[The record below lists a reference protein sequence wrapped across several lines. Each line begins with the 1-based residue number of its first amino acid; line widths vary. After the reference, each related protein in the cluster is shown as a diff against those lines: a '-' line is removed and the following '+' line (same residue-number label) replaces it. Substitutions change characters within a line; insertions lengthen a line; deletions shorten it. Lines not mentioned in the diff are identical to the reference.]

1 MKNIIVIIGS
11 GLGGIA
17 AALRAKKKGFDVI
30 IIERNKNI
38 GGKAQIYKDKTFFF
52 DTGPTI
58 ITAPYLFEELFNIFG
73 KKLPQYINF
82 IELNHW
88 YNFYFF
94 DKTTFNYCNN
104 VKKTKHNIKFFSKT
118 DLESYNKLLLITK
131 RFFEFCFKR
140 FSKKTFN
147 TIYHLIKCIP
157 TFIKL
162 KCYHSYFYLINH
174 FIKNNKLKQIF
185 SIYPLLIGGNPY
197 KVSCLYSLILYLER
211 KWGIHFPQGGIG
223 YLINKLEM
231 LMREEGIKIYTGVS
245 VKKIIT
251 HKNKAISIILNNNYY
266 INTNFIISNIEPRYL
281 YKNLI
286 KMKNNLFIKKKLSKF
301 EYSIGLF
308 ILYFGTNCFY
318 SNISHHTIF
327 FNKTYNKSIKNM
339 FYTNCFN
346 KKNICIYV
354 HHPTITDHFCKHSTF
369 YALIPVPN
377 LKLYNNWS
385 MYESEKLVQSIISIL
400 DSTLLPKLK
409 KNIITCFYITP
420 NFFKER
426 YFSTYGSGFSL
437 SPNFNQ
443 IAWFRFHNK
452 SETINNLYLVGA
464 GTHPG
469 AGIPGVLLSAK
480 IIDNLII

>member
-11 GLGGIA
+11 GFGGIA

-38 GGKAQIYKDKTFFF
+38 GGKAQIYKDNNLLF

-73 KKLPQYINF
+73 KKINNYINF
-82 IELNHW
+82 IELKNW
-88 YNFYFF
+88 YKFYFF

-104 VKKTKHNIKFFSKT
+104 LTKTKNNIKNFSQK

-131 RFFEFCFKR
+131 TFFEVCFKR
-140 FSKKTFN
+140 FSNKPN
-147 TIYHLIKCIP
+147 NNIYQMIKCIP
-157 TFIKL
+157 NFIKL
-162 KCYHSYFYLINH
+162 KCYNSYFYLINH

-211 KWGIHFPQGGIG
+211 KWGIHFPKGGIG
-223 YLINKLEM
+223 YLIQKLEI

-251 HKNKAISIILNNNYY
+251 HKKKAISIILNNNHY
-266 INTNFIISNIEPRYL
+266 INTNYIISNIEPRYL
-281 YKNLI
+281 YKNI
-286 KMKNNLFIKKKLSKF
+286 INIQNNLFIKKKLSNL

-327 FNKTYNKSIKNM
+327 FNNHYNKSIKNI
-339 FYTNCFN
+339 FYKNCFN
-346 KKNICIYV
+346 KKNICIYL
-354 HHPTITDHFCKHSTF
+354 HHPTKTDHSSTHSIF

-385 MYESEKLVQSIISIL
+385 MYESEKFVQSIIAIL
-400 DSTLLPKLK
+400 DSNLLPKLK

-420 NFFKER
+420 TFFKER
-426 YFSTYGSGFSL
+426 YFSTYGSGFSI

-443 IAWFRFHNK
+443 ISWFRFHNK
-452 SETINNLYLVGA
+452 SENIKNLYLVGA

-480 IIDNLII
+480 IIDKLII